1 MRAKKFVYLKST
13 SHLWLWIQNFIF
25 PQTPFFFFL
34 VLGGWVVWP
43 GGMGPPDQTPPAP
56 ASWISTSLVGILQHI
71 PDIAAHMPTA
81 DVASVR
87 LPMCSGEYPG
97 WRTTARVLLNVR
109 PTLPWGGGGWVGL
122 AEFQGGWVSN
132 PPPPQGRVG
141 LCGGLGSIEPVPLL
155 SFFCCR
161 FRVTWARI
169 VCALCR
175 MRRG

>member
-1 MRAKKFVYLKST
+1 MT
-13 SHLWLWIQNFIF
+13 HGN
-25 PQTPFFFFL
+25 
-34 VLGGWVVWP
+34 
-43 GGMGPPDQTPPAP
+43 
-56 ASWISTSLVGILQHI
+56 
-71 PDIAAHMPTA
+71 
-81 DVASVR
+81 
-87 LPMCSGEYPG
+87 LPLS
-97 WRTTARVLLNVR
+97 RTLTTMHEKGDMIRVLLNVR

-132 PPPPQGRVG
+132 HPPPPQGRVG

-169 VCALCR
+169 VCVLCR